1 MRNVT
6 LPKTANIAGRT
17 VRLRWEMLDSMD
29 GWYAEISPRVVRELE
44 RDPAISMDAVED
56 ELRQYGD
63 YTRYADERDIP
74 NRRYLCVYKRA

>member
-6 LPKTANIAGRT
+6 LPKTATIAGRT

-44 RDPAISMDAVED
+44 RDPSVNMDAVED
-56 ELRQYGD
+56 DLREYGD
-63 YTRYADERDIP
+63 YTRYGDERHI